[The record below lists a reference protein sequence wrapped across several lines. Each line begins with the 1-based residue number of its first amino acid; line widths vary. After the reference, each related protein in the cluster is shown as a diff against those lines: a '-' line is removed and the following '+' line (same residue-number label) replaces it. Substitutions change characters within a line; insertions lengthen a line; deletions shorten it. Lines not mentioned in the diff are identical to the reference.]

1 MASRPDGRSM
11 RSNWRSAAAGFC
23 RFLRPKDM
31 EMMSMEESGSGRVCA
46 SARMKLIGVGVLCGV
61 FCGGFCEGF
70 FARRVVF
77 VW

>member
-1 MASRPDGRSM
+1 
-11 RSNWRSAAAGFC
+11 
-23 RFLRPKDM
+23 
-31 EMMSMEESGSGRVCA
+31 MEESGSGRVCA